1 MGQALG
7 CSCETSENQ
16 PEISL
21 MQPVSKEGK
30 RAYNS
35 DNNND
40 ISDMGSPIDD
50 SNVGGNGAES
60 QINQDNAT
68 AAA

>member
-1 MGQALG
+1 
-7 CSCETSENQ
+7 
-16 PEISL
+16 

-30 RAYNS
+30 RAYNA